1 MKRKLKIYLPFVN
14 AGMQEVATYRVNWI
28 FFMLGEALS
37 CFVTY
42 FIWAAVYSSGSK
54 ESMNGFT
61 MPQMIVYIVLMFLT
75 GTIIASDGAFVV
87 GEEIRDGSIIMRMI
101 KPVSYNATFLFQE
114 LGNKLPTEIAIAV
127 PMIITVEVIRTVM
140 SGMFEFNV
148 LRLVLYILSCAL
160 AYLINFYFN
169 ICFGFIAFVIKYLWG
184 ANMMKNVV
192 VGFLSGM
199 VIPLS
204 FLPEAIEKVFL
215 FLPFSSLNYTPVM
228 IYMGKYGGTE
238 LLYCVGLQI
247 FWVLF
252 FFGLSKLL
260 WKASVKRLS
269 AQGG

>member
-1 MKRKLKIYLPFVN
+1 MRRKLRIYLPFVN

-42 FIWAAVYSSGSK
+42 FIWSAVYRSGD
-54 ESMNGFT
+54 EASMNGFT
-61 MPQMIVYIVLMFLT
+61 FPQMIVYLVLMFLT
-75 GTIIASDGAFVV
+75 GTIIASDGAYVV
-87 GEEIRDGSIIMRMI
+87 GEEIRDGSIVMRMI

-114 LGNKLPTEIAIAV
+114 LGNKLPTEIAIAA
-127 PMIITVEVIRTVM
+127 PMIIAVEIIRTVM
-140 SGMFEFNV
+140 SGVFEFNA
-148 LRLVLYILSCAL
+148 LRLLLYLFSCAM

-184 ANMMKNVV
+184 ANMMKNVI
-192 VGFLSGM
+192 VGFLSGT

-204 FLPEAIEKVFL
+204 FLPTALEKVLL

-228 IYMGKYGGTE
+228 IYMGKYSGLE
-238 LLYCVGLQI
+238 LCGYIGLQL

-252 FFGLSKLL
+252 FFVLSKLL

-269 AQGG
+269 SQGG

>member
-28 FFMLGEALS
+28 FFMLGQALS
-37 CFVTY
+37 CFVVY
-42 FIWAAVYSSGSK
+42 FIWSAVYRSGDS

-61 MPQMIVYIVLMFLT
+61 LPQMIVYLVLMFLT
-75 GTIIASDGAFVV
+75 STIIASDAAYVV

-114 LGNKLPTEIAIAV
+114 LGNKLPTEVAIAA
-127 PMIITVEVIRTVM
+127 PMIIVVEIIRTAM
-140 SGMFEFNV
+140 SGVFEFNI
-148 LRLVLYILSCAL
+148 LRLLLYLFSCAM

-169 ICFGFIAFVIKYLWG
+169 ISFGFIAFVIKYLWG
-184 ANMMKNVV
+184 ANMMKNVI
-192 VGFLSGM
+192 VGFLSGA

-204 FLPEAIEKVFL
+204 FLPPVFERILL
-215 FLPFSSLNYTPVM
+215 FLPFASLNYTPVM
-228 IYMGKYGGTE
+228 IYMGKYNGLE
-238 LLYCVGLQI
+238 LCYYLGLQL
-247 FWVLF
+247 FWMLF

>member
-1 MKRKLKIYLPFVN
+1 MRRKLRIYLPFVN

-28 FFMLGEALS
+28 FFMLGE
-37 CFVTY
+37 
-42 FIWAAVYSSGSK
+42 
-54 ESMNGFT
+54 
-61 MPQMIVYIVLMFLT
+61 
-75 GTIIASDGAFVV
+75 
-87 GEEIRDGSIIMRMI
+87 EIRDGSIVMRMI

-114 LGNKLPTEIAIAV
+114 LGNKLPTEIAIAA
-127 PMIITVEVIRTVM
+127 PMIIAVEIIRTVM
-140 SGMFEFNV
+140 SGVFEFNA
-148 LRLVLYILSCAL
+148 LRLLLYLFSCAM

-184 ANMMKNVV
+184 ANMMKNVI

-204 FLPEAIEKVFL
+204 FLPTALEKVLL

-228 IYMGKYGGTE
+228 IYMGKYS
-238 LLYCVGLQI
+238 GLGLCGYICLQL

-252 FFGLSKLL
+252 FFVLSKLL

-269 AQGG
+269 SQGG

>member
-1 MKRKLKIYLPFVN
+1 
-14 AGMQEVATYRVNWI
+14 
-28 FFMLGEALS
+28 
-37 CFVTY
+37 
-42 FIWAAVYSSGSK
+42 
-54 ESMNGFT
+54 
-61 MPQMIVYIVLMFLT
+61 
-75 GTIIASDGAFVV
+75 
-87 GEEIRDGSIIMRMI
+87 
-101 KPVSYNATFLFQE
+101 
-114 LGNKLPTEIAIAV
+114 
-127 PMIITVEVIRTVM
+127 
-140 SGMFEFNV
+140 
-148 LRLVLYILSCAL
+148 
-160 AYLINFYFN
+160 
-169 ICFGFIAFVIKYLWG
+169 
-184 ANMMKNVV
+184 MMKNVV

>member
-1 MKRKLKIYLPFVN
+1 MKRKLKIYTPFVN
-14 AGMQEVATYRVNWI
+14 AGIQEVATYRVNWI
-28 FFMLGEALS
+28 FFMLGNAIACLVS
-37 CFVTY
+37 Y
-42 FIWAAVYSSGSK
+42 FIWAAVYSSGTK

-75 GTIIASDGAFVV
+75 NTIIASDGAYVV
-87 GEEIRDGSIIMRMI
+87 GEEIREGSIIMRLI

-127 PMIITVEVIRTVM
+127 PMIITVEVIRTVL
-140 SGMFEFNV
+140 SGVLQFNA
-148 LRLVLYILSCAL
+148 LNLLLYILSCAL
-160 AYLINFYFN
+160 AYLVNFYFN

-192 VGFLSGM
+192 IGFLSGT

-204 FLPEAIEKVFL
+204 FLPEALEKVFL
-215 FLPFSSLNYTPVM
+215 FLPFASLNYTPVM
-228 IYMGKYGGTE
+228 IYMEKYSGAQ
-238 LLYCVGLQI
+238 LWYYIGLQA
-247 FWVLF
+247 FWMLF

-269 AQGG
+269 VQGG